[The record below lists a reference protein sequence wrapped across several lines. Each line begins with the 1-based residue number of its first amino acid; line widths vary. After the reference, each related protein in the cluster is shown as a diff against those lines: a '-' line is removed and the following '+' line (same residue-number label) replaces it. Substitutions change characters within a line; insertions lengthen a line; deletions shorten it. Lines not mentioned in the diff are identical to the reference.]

1 MGHQSVKK
9 PDLKITGDMDSDTRQ
24 AIVKIL
30 NDALANEMML
40 TLKTRNGYWN
50 IIGEGFLEQSFIFYA
65 QYTQLNDI
73 VEEIAAR
80 IRVLGGTVICDL
92 MELLKSKHIKESTGK
107 VPDLLDILADHE
119 VSIHFLH
126 MDARKC
132 LDLGG
137 DAVSHTLLMGIM
149 DLHEKMAWI
158 LRSNIEPQQV

>member
-80 IRVLGGTVICDL
+80 IRVSGWNGHL
-92 MELLKSKHIKESTGK
+92 
-107 VPDLLDILADHE
+107 
-119 VSIHFLH
+119 
-126 MDARKC
+126 
-132 LDLGG
+132 
-137 DAVSHTLLMGIM
+137 
-149 DLHEKMAWI
+149 
-158 LRSNIEPQQV
+158 